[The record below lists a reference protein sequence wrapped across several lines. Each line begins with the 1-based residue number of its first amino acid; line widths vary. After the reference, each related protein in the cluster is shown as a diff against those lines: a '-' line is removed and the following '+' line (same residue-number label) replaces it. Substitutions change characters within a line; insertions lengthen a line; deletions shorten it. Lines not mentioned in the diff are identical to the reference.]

1 MKEKVNPRLL
11 LLVRHL
17 RGYTQ
22 KEAAKLIGIS
32 QGKLSKCEQGF
43 QDFPKENLENLS
55 SAYSFPFE
63 FFTQSIDYAP
73 NVNTYFRRKVTISEK
88 TIDAFM
94 AQIFIQIMV
103 IDRLFE
109 AVELPD
115 FDLVPQCVDEHNTPL
130 GIAQRIRRQL
140 NIPFGPIPNL
150 TRLLENHGVI
160 IQKIDFGTDK
170 IDALSTISDNQRKII
185 FINSSMPNDR
195 IRYTL
200 AHELGH
206 IIMHLDFVVANPNEA
221 EIEAD
226 QFASE
231 FLMPAREIKPEL
243 FGLSLATLSQLKKK
257 WKVSMRAIIR
267 TARDLGVISQNHYRN
282 FQIQFSKSG
291 FTKSE
296 PFPIPY
302 EHTSLI
308 KETIK
313 LYKSELGYTESDL
326 CNLSLIS
333 ENDFKS
339 WFMSKVLPM
348 PFGIGGKWVL
358 PKF

>member
-22 KEAAKLIGIS
+22 KEAANLIGIS

-43 QDFPKENLENLS
+43 QDFPIEFLENLAH
-55 SAYSFPFE
+55 AYSFPCE
-63 FFTQSIDYAP
+63 FFTQSNECVP
-73 NVNTYFRRKVTISEK
+73 NVNSYFRRKVTISEK

-94 AQIFIQIMV
+94 AQILIQIMV
-103 IDRLFE
+103 IDKLFE

-115 FDLVPQCVDEHNTPL
+115 FDLFPQCVDENNSPVL
-130 GIAQRIRRQL
+130 IAQRVRQQL
-140 NIPFGPIPNL
+140 HIPFGPIPNL
-150 TRLLENHGVI
+150 TRLLENHGII

-170 IDALSTISDNQRKII
+170 IDAISTITENQRKII
-185 FINSSMPNDR
+185 FLNSAMPNDR

-206 IIMHLDFVVANPNEA
+206 IIMHLDYFVSNPQEA

-243 FGLSLATLSQLKKK
+243 FGLSLATLSQLKRK

-267 TARDLGVISQNHYRN
+267 TARDLSVISQSHYRN
-282 FQIQFSKSG
+282 FQIQFSKNG

-296 PFPIPY
+296 PFPIPF
-302 EHTSLI
+302 ENTTLI
-308 KETIK
+308 EETIK
-313 LYKSELGYTESDL
+313 LYKSELGYTVTDL
-326 CNLSLIS
+326 CEIS
-333 ENDFKS
+333 SISVDDFNS
-339 WFMSKVLPM
+339 WFMRKILPN
-348 PFGIGGKWVL
+348 PFGTGKWFL
-358 PKF
+358 PKV